1 MLVLAKIQFSSRF
14 RLGPAFVRLQPG
26 KEETFFSGV
35 TVTYLCFSP
44 FFFHV
49 QSSKRPLKTMLK
61 GVGIGKGQ
69 GKGKGKPEGKGKG
82 KGKGKGSSAG
92 VGNTCADPGRPKI
105 FQPRSVTHGQHC
117 RVFPATGEDYPTAIR
132 PLYPNARRARRPP
145 AAGVAG
151 RGRWMYTSSD

>member
-35 TVTYLCFSP
+35 TVTYLCFFP

-61 GVGIGKGQ
+61 GVGKDQ
-69 GKGKGKPEGKGKG
+69 GKGKGKPEGKGK
-82 KGKGKGSSAG
+82 SSIEMYKMT
-92 VGNTCADPGRPKI
+92 VGQESTINLWSK
-105 FQPRSVTHGQHC
+105 
-117 RVFPATGEDYPTAIR
+117 
-132 PLYPNARRARRPP
+132 
-145 AAGVAG
+145 
-151 RGRWMYTSSD
+151 MYSN